1 MTQAVRIGADYIKRL
16 IPDAEPGLTD
26 ELIAYGSVKEYAAGE
41 MIIDVGQ
48 FIRSTV
54 VLSKGILKV
63 YRESG
68 EGDEFLMYFLEPGD
82 ACALT
87 VLCEV
92 RNERSSIAVKADDD
106 AEIIFIPLEKSEL
119 WQIRFPS
126 WHRFIIGNYRRRFE
140 ELLTTLDSVVFKALD
155 ERLEF
160 YLKRQAKLNGRLI
173 SLSHQQIADDLN
185 STREVISR
193 LLKKLEQTGKVKL
206 SRNSLEILTLIN

>member
-1 MTQAVRIGADYIKRL
+1 MSQIVKIGESYIRSL
-16 IPDAEPGLTD
+16 IPDAEDGL
-26 ELIAYGSVKEYAAGE
+26 VKEFIENAVVKEFKAGDL
-41 MIIDVGQ
+41 ILDVGQ
-48 FIRSTV
+48 YIRSTM
-54 VLSKGILKV
+54 VLSKGTLKV

-92 RNERSSIAVKADDD
+92 RSEKSTIAVKADED
-106 AEIIFIPLEKSEL
+106 AELIFVPLQYSEE
-119 WQIRFPS
+119 WQVKYPS
-126 WHRFIIGNYRRRFE
+126 WHRFIIANYRKRFE

-160 YLKRQAKLNGRLI
+160 YLKRQMQYNGKHI
-173 SLSHQQIADDLN
+173 SLSHQQIANDLN

-193 LLKKLEQTGKVKL
+193 LLKKLEQAGKVKL
-206 SRNSLEILTLIN
+206 HRNSIEVIKL

>member
-1 MTQAVRIGADYIKRL
+1 MSQIVKIGESYIRTL
-16 IPDAEPGLTD
+16 IPDAEDGLIK
-26 ELIAYGSVKEYAAGE
+26 EFIENAVVKEFNAGDLILE
-41 MIIDVGQ
+41 VGQ
-48 FIRSTV
+48 YIRSTM
-54 VLSKGILKV
+54 VLSKGTLKV

-92 RNERSSIAVKADDD
+92 RSEKSTIAVKADED
-106 AEIIFIPLEKSEL
+106 AELIFVPLEYSEE
-119 WQIRFPS
+119 WQVKYPS
-126 WHRFIIGNYRRRFE
+126 WHRFIIANYRKRFK

-160 YLKRQAKLNGRLI
+160 YLKRQMQHNGKHI
-173 SLSHQQIADDLN
+173 SLSHQQIANDLN

-193 LLKKLEQTGKVKL
+193 LLKKLEQAGKVKL
-206 SRNSLEILTLIN
+206 HRNSIEVIKL

>member
-1 MTQAVRIGADYIKRL
+1 MSQIVKIGESYIRSL
-16 IPDAEPGLTD
+16 IPDAEDGL
-26 ELIAYGSVKEYAAGE
+26 VKEFIENAVVKEFRAGDL
-41 MIIDVGQ
+41 ILDVGQ
-48 FIRSTV
+48 YIRSTM
-54 VLSKGILKV
+54 VLSKGTLKV

-92 RNERSSIAVKADDD
+92 RSEKSTIAVKADED
-106 AEIIFIPLEKSEL
+106 AELIFIPLQYSEE
-119 WQIRFPS
+119 WQVKYPS
-126 WHRFIIGNYRRRFE
+126 WHRFILANYRKRFN

-160 YLKRQAKLNGRLI
+160 YLKRQMQHNGNHI
-173 SLSHQQIADDLN
+173 SLSHQQIANDLN

-193 LLKKLEQTGKVKL
+193 LLKKLEQAGKVKL
-206 SRNSLEILTLIN
+206 HRNSIEVIKL

>member
-1 MTQAVRIGADYIKRL
+1 MSQIVKIGESYIRSL
-16 IPDAEPGLTD
+16 IPDAEDGLVNEFIENAVIKEFKAGD
-26 ELIAYGSVKEYAAGE
+26 LIL
-41 MIIDVGQ
+41 DVGQ
-48 FIRSTV
+48 YIRSTM

-92 RNERSSIAVKADDD
+92 KSEKSTIAVKADED
-106 AEIIFIPLEKSEL
+106 AELIFVPLEYSEK
-119 WQIRFPS
+119 WQVKYPT
-126 WHRFIIGNYRRRFE
+126 WHRFIITNYRKRFE

-160 YLKRQAKLNGRLI
+160 YLKRQMQHNGKHI
-173 SLSHQQIADDLN
+173 SLSHQQIANDLN

-193 LLKKLEQTGKVKL
+193 LLKKLEQAGKVKL
-206 SRNSLEILTLIN
+206 HRNSIEVIKL

>member
-1 MTQAVRIGADYIKRL
+1 MSQIVKIGESYVRSL
-16 IPDAEPGLTD
+16 IPDAEDGL
-26 ELIAYGSVKEYAAGE
+26 VKEFIENAVVKEFKAGDL
-41 MIIDVGQ
+41 ILDVGQ
-48 FIRSTV
+48 YIRSTM
-54 VLSKGILKV
+54 VLSKGTLKV

-92 RNERSSIAVKADDD
+92 RTEKSTIAVKADED
-106 AEIIFIPLEKSEL
+106 AELIFVPLQYSEE
-119 WQIRFPS
+119 WQVKYPS
-126 WHRFIIGNYRRRFE
+126 WHRFIIANYRKRFE

-160 YLKRQAKLNGRLI
+160 YLKRQMQHNGKHI
-173 SLSHQQIADDLN
+173 SLSHQQIANDLN

-193 LLKKLEQTGKVKL
+193 LLKKLEQAGKVKL
-206 SRNSLEILTLIN
+206 HRNSIEVIKL